1 MQRSVLRLFA
11 AFLLALVVLP
21 LSAVSATASSF
32 TITGRVTGLSATG
45 VLTPLTMVNIDVEDL
60 SNGQDVQGTHSN
72 DDGTYTL
79 TLPSAGDYSV
89 HVWCSYGAEDNN
101 CNDFA
106 GEYYENLPEPVGA
119 TPISVTDGTPSVVDF
134 ELDRLATVKGRVVD
148 QAGSPV
154 AGVQVRAWAA
164 VYPDYEVDTTDANG
178 NYTLNRVDPY
188 ADHVLMDD
196 PAGVWNSAWVN
207 GSIEPGPAVSTIDV
221 VATRGTAWT
230 TTGTPTVSGSAV
242 VGSTLTANPGTWS
255 PVPDDFTYQWKRV
268 DSTGGVSEI
277 WFAND
282 QTYVPTDEDAGF
294 QLEVTV
300 SPVKAGYQRPTRTS
314 AATATVLKPFSA
326 APTPTITGTKAVG
339 YTLTATTGTWS
350 PTADSFAYQWYR
362 AGVAIS
368 GATASTYKLTSYDKG
383 KAITVRV
390 TARKAGYLSTSQTS
404 AATSAILGVYSTAP
418 TPTISGTK
426 SVGYTLTA
434 NTGTWS
440 PTPTSFKYQWYRGS
454 SAISGATYRT
464 YKLTSYDKGQ
474 VVKVKVTPV
483 LTGYYSPGKY
493 SAGYTIS

>member
-1 MQRSVLRLFA
+1 
-11 AFLLALVVLP
+11 
-21 LSAVSATASSF
+21 
-32 TITGRVTGLSATG
+32 
-45 VLTPLTMVNIDVEDL
+45 
-60 SNGQDVQGTHSN
+60 
-72 DDGTYTL
+72 
-79 TLPSAGDYSV
+79 
-89 HVWCSYGAEDNN
+89 
-101 CNDFA
+101 
-106 GEYYENLPEPVGA
+106 
-119 TPISVTDGTPSVVDF
+119 
-134 ELDRLATVKGRVVD
+134 
-148 QAGSPV
+148 
-154 AGVQVRAWAA
+154 
-164 VYPDYEVDTTDANG
+164 
-178 NYTLNRVDPY
+178 
-188 ADHVLMDD
+188 MDD